1 MATLKEFLTAQE
13 GYNGEVATAVD
24 GIVAD
29 VAKLNKM
36 IEDLNNSPDRVTP
49 EDQARIDALASA
61 GRALADKAKAAD
73 ELTAPDAPPPPPPR
87 RE

>member
-13 GYNGEVATAVD
+13 GYNAEVGLAVD

-29 VAKLNKM
+29 VAKLSKM

-49 EDQARIDALASA
+49 EDQARIDAIVVA
-61 GRALADKAKAAD
+61 GRALTDRVKAAD
-73 ELTAPDAPPPPPPR
+73 ELTAPDAPPPPPTT
-87 RE
+87 